1 VRLWSL
7 HPKYLDRQGLLALWR
22 EALLAQKVLQNRT
35 RGYRHH
41 PQLIRWKVQ
50 PDPEAAIA
58 AYLRGIH
65 AEAVSRGYAFDQTR
79 IGEKKEVGQ
88 IQCTRGQIDYELG
101 HLKAKLQRRDRQKF
115 LDLGRLSRPQPHP
128 LFSVVPGKLEPWEK
142 L

>member
-1 VRLWSL
+1 V
-7 HPKYLDRQGLLALWR
+7 WR

-41 PQLIRWKVQ
+41 PQLIRWRAQ

-58 AYLRGIH
+58 AYLRGIYV
-65 AEAVSRGYAFDQTR
+65 EAVARGYAFDGTL
-79 IGEKKEVGQ
+79 IAVNKEAEQ

-115 LDLGRLSRPQPHP
+115 LDLGGLRRPQPHP
-128 LFSVVPGKLEPWEK
+128 LFKVAPGRLEAWEK